1 MARRN
6 SKIHPLPEW
15 FNLSKYELFQ
25 TLTNEDLIKEIR
37 TRAYFYTEYDDS
49 FIFEWEEA
57 VTSGSMLLETK
68 CGDEQID
75 DSGVMI
81 NSELVSIGPGLFD
94 VKIRPLPEPIEKPK
108 DMERLPGENGISPIS
123 FLELDGLYVCSQG
136 KGIFGIS
143 DQPEEYS
150 LIRPEYMLASVS
162 AYIDNGRVTTS
173 IDLAHSTDA
182 EILSQL
188 ADLLPLWRT
197 QLNEPEPD
205 KTSAGVIGPSLI
217 KRIIEYK
224 SIPMLDLMIWA
235 NINSFSY
242 SSEQL
247 SRVLYPTEII
257 TGKHINDTKMPF
269 TMKFSNESY
278 MDMVDLWLR
287 QTDRDTGKR
296 NSERLVKDT
305 ILGY

>member
-1 MARRN
+1 MA
-6 SKIHPLPEW
+6 SPSVQELPKAGAR
-15 FNLSKYELFQ
+15 LS
-25 TLTNEDLIKEIR
+25 
-37 TRAYFYTEYDDS
+37 
-49 FIFEWEEA
+49 
-57 VTSGSMLLETK
+57 
-68 CGDEQID
+68 
-75 DSGVMI
+75 
-81 NSELVSIGPGLFD
+81 
-94 VKIRPLPEPIEKPK
+94 RP
-108 DMERLPGENGISPIS
+108 NT
-123 FLELDGLYVCSQG
+123 F
-136 KGIFGIS
+136 
-143 DQPEEYS
+143 
-150 LIRPEYMLASVS
+150 
-162 AYIDNGRVTTS
+162 
-173 IDLAHSTDA
+173 STDA